1 MSGFADGTFLELT
14 SDVEQFTKITGADG
28 FVTRVKSND
37 YGATLTITLAQTSP
51 SNDVLS
57 GIFNLDKLSNQG
69 IVPILIKDMSGNT
82 VIFSA
87 TGWIQSFPDM
97 SFGNEINDRS
107 WIFDL
112 ANIDMFIGGNSVFV

>member
-1 MSGFADGTFLELT
+1 
-14 SDVEQFTKITGADG
+14 
-28 FVTRVKSND
+28 
-37 YGATLTITLAQTSP
+37 GATLTITLAQTSP